1 MTFRFVEADEEFIEE
16 LKNITENK
24 TQKEEQT
31 TGVNIFQQ
39 WAKTRG
45 KNEQLESCEVPQL
58 NEATTQCFTEL
69 TKGSK
74 W

>member
-1 MTFRFVEADEEFIEE
+1 MTFRFVEADEKFIEE
-16 LKNITENK
+16 LKNTTENK
-24 TQKEEQT
+24 T
-31 TGVNIFQQ
+31 Q